1 MEILA
6 FKGLVLGFI
15 YSVAMVSGTVWCA
28 QVTVKRGFV
37 AGLAVCF
44 GIALAQ
50 AVLCGMALLALYG
63 LLLMP
68 FDLGFALRILAT
80 VVFIYM
86 AYKMFTAPKAKT
98 LKSKEADTYPSR
110 LFYITFILSIT
121 MPMRLGGYLS
131 FSIAAGL
138 PFHGFSGV
146 AAPWIAIAAGCGSM
160 IWFTYIACL
169 AALFGHRVP
178 EHITLR
184 SINKLNFLSGVVFA
198 LVAFITMLP
207 LVAGF

>member
-28 QVTVKRGFV
+28 QVTIKRGFV
-37 AGLAVCF
+37 AGMMVCL

-50 AVLCGMALLALYG
+50 ALLCGMALLALYG

-68 FDLGFALRILAT
+68 LELDFALRLLAT
-80 VVFIYM
+80 VVFVYM
-86 AYKMFTAPKAKT
+86 AFKMFTAPKAKT
-98 LKSKEADTYPSR
+98 LKSDEADSYQSR
-110 LFYITFILSIT
+110 LFYITFVLSIT

-138 PFHGFSGV
+138 PFHGFSGL
-146 AAPWIAIAAGCGSM
+146 AAPWIALAAGLGSL
-160 IWFTYIACL
+160 IWFGYITCL
-169 AALFGHRVP
+169 AALFGRKVP

-198 LVAFITMLP
+198 LVAFITLLP
-207 LVAGF
+207 VVMDV